1 MRRAIRSGAAV
12 LVVACGGS
20 GGAGTV
26 GEAGVATAVRVA
38 RDTTQF
44 GDGPVLVT
52 RADGRVDTVQVAAR
66 RAWLLDEGR
75 QVAWSSGQGAGGFE
89 NEGEAL
95 HVAPADSLG
104 DVPPIAR
111 EVFPILAVTEVD
123 APDGTPWLVLA
134 MQDGG
139 AGFPHVAIVAPGRGT
154 VYRAMRGR
162 FAGSDSTGLVV
173 AVLQAEGDTTTVRET
188 LTWPALAELPAL
200 RLP

>member
-1 MRRAIRSGAAV
+1 MTRAIHAAAAV

-20 GGAGTV
+20 GNAGIG
-26 GEAGVATAVRVA
+26 GEASVATAVRVA

-52 RADGRVDTVQVAAR
+52 RANGRVDTLRVAAR
-66 RAWLLDEGR
+66 RAWRLDDGR
-75 QVAWSSGQGAGGFE
+75 QIAWSTGEGAGGYE

-95 HVAPADSLG
+95 HVVPADSLG
-104 DVPPIAR
+104 DVAPIAR
-111 EVFPILAVTEVD
+111 EVFPILDVQEVD

-162 FAGSDSTGLVV
+162 FTASDSTGLVI

-188 LTWPALAELPAL
+188 LTWAALAELPAL